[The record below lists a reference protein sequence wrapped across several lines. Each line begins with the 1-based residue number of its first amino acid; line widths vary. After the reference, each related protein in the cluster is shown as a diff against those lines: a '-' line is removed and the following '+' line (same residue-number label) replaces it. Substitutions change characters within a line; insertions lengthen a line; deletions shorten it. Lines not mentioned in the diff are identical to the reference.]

1 MSEFSGHLQKMA
13 ARAVPSEAGADR
25 CANSGADTV
34 QYDLILDQQAIPL
47 TPLIGKTIR
56 LEYVGDIHC
65 CHCGRKSK
73 KSFGQGY
80 CYPCFSKLAQCDSC
94 MMSPEKCHFH
104 LGTCREPEWAKQVC
118 FNEHIVYLANSSGIK
133 VGITRATQVPTRW
146 LDQGATQAL
155 PIARVATRKQSGLI
169 EDCLRQDIADKTNW
183 RAMLKGNAEAVD
195 LEAERDRLFDLFS
208 PQLNSIIANEN
219 PGDIE
224 LLYESDAYAFNFPVE
239 QFPTKITSFNLD
251 KNPLVEGCLKGIK
264 GQYLLLDTGVI
275 NIRKFTSYS
284 VSVSFF

>member
-1 MSEFSGHLQKMA
+1 MNEVSGHLSKMA
-13 ARAVPSEAGADR
+13 ARAVSAEQGNVD
-25 CANSGADTV
+25 SV
-34 QYDLILDQQAIPL
+34 QYDLVLDQQLLPL
-47 TPLIGKTIR
+47 NDLIGKKISI
-56 LEYVGDIHC
+56 EYQGDIQC

-118 FNEHIVYLANSSGIK
+118 FNEHIVYLANSSGMK
-133 VGITRATQVPTRW
+133 VGITRATQVPVRW

-155 PIARVATRKQSGLI
+155 PIAKVATRKQSGLI

-195 LEAERDRLFDLFS
+195 LAAERDRLFDLFS

-224 LLYESDAYAFNFPVE
+224 LLYDSDPYAFEFPVQ
-239 QFPTKITSFNLD
+239 QFPVKISSFNLD
-251 KNPLVEGCLKGIK
+251 KNPLVEGRLMGIK
-264 GQYLLLDTGVI
+264 GQYLILDSGVI
-275 NIRKFTSYS
+275 NIRKFTSYAVTVM
-284 VSVSFF
+284 VSD